1 MSALVI
7 RQSKATGRQG
17 FAQFLA
23 FAIMNLETPVIPTA
37 FSFGSE
43 ISNHKEQIEA
53 DLGEPISW
61 QSNPQQKSCQ
71 IYFEKQIDN
80 GLDMD
85 AWDYFIEWMAI
96 HFEKLEKSLKPHL
109 PEAKKAL
116 DKHLR

>member
-1 MSALVI
+1 
-7 RQSKATGRQG
+7 
-17 FAQFLA
+17 
-23 FAIMNLETPVIPTA
+23 MNLETPVIPTA

-61 QSNPQQKSCQ
+61 QSNPKQKSCQ
-71 IYFEKQIDN
+71 IYFEKQIDD